1 VKKMKQSTQTLDSEK
16 ILELINKGK
25 RLYIA
30 RDYIHPRTTNS
41 ILLKSGTQ
49 LSQNFVTQLKKH
61 SYEKLVV
68 SEIKP
73 EKKSIST
80 ELEPDL
86 PVKMETMNT
95 LKKFNHKIA
104 SEYENLTHK
113 KINEISSDKKL
124 KIKKISQNPKFQ
136 RAIFSSDTFKKLQK
150 NIELIVEKILSNE
163 IAISVE
169 HIRSHDEYTEEHSY
183 QVSMLSLGILSLVL
197 KRRMLL
203 RKSQYLYSAALGA
216 MLHDIG
222 KIAIPETI
230 LNKQDKLSA
239 EENEIVKRHPE
250 WGYELTAMSD
260 SIDPLSRA
268 IIWQHHENLDGSGY
282 PDQAIGEHLLD
293 VEELKVGGKNKIS
306 IVSKIV
312 MVADRF
318 DAMIADRPYRKG
330 IPHEQTLNYLLIQSK
345 KGLISIEAV
354 VELINLI
361 QYFPINILVT
371 LNEQEFAFVIN
382 NKKNPSRPIVH
393 RNDWRTKKLKD
404 VIDDQPQT
412 ELHIYSQY
420 SPSEDVYMPNLGVQ
434 RARKITQMLVNLG
447 VPNNRLVIKPQIIPI
462 QFDASNTYQSSF
474 SFALKPLDSLRLNAL
489 RSNLPESRTIY
500 PTYTFDGVLVNKDLR
515 DFGKEL
521 KEMVINQP
529 DLKIEVIGHTDN
541 VGNAQDNYLKALDH
555 ARQVRW
561 YLIKSSGIDK
571 GRVKAKSMGETE
583 AIAGNGSKNGRELN
597 RRIEIKFYLD
607 NVN

>member
-1 VKKMKQSTQTLDSEK
+1 MKNFLIAFVVFVLWSFFALWLYSWLQPNAMDQAVNAANQQTIEDRAAIQNTQDQAVTDSV
-16 ILELINKGK
+16 
-25 RLYIA
+25 
-30 RDYIHPRTTNS
+30 
-41 ILLKSGTQ
+41 Q
-49 LSQNFVTQLKKH
+49 
-61 SYEKLVV
+61 
-68 SEIKP
+68 
-73 EKKSIST
+73 
-80 ELEPDL
+80 
-86 PVKMETMNT
+86 
-95 LKKFNHKIA
+95 
-104 SEYENLTHK
+104 
-113 KINEISSDKKL
+113 
-124 KIKKISQNPKFQ
+124 
-136 RAIFSSDTFKKLQK
+136 
-150 NIELIVEKILSNE
+150 NIED
-163 IAISVE
+163 
-169 HIRSHDEYTEEHSY
+169 R
-183 QVSMLSLGILSLVL
+183 
-197 KRRMLL
+197 LL
-203 RKSQYLYSAALGA
+203 T
-216 MLHDIG
+216 
-222 KIAIPETI
+222 ETI
-230 LNKQDKLSA
+230 ENRTEGLKAVGTDGKL
-239 EENEIVKRHPE
+239 IFLYPR
-250 WGYELTAMSD
+250 GF
-260 SIDPLSRA
+260 SIEKSSPDV
-268 IIWQHHENLDGSGY
+268 II
-282 PDQAIGEHLLD
+282 P
-293 VEELKVGGKNKIS
+293 EELKGFG
-306 IVSKIV
+306 
-312 MVADRF
+312 
-318 DAMIADRPYRKG
+318 
-330 IPHEQTLNYLLIQSK
+330 QQ
-345 KGLISIEAV
+345 
-354 VELINLI
+354 
-361 QYFPINILVT
+361 
-371 LNEQEFAFVIN
+371 
-382 NKKNPSRPIVH
+382 
-393 RNDWRTKKLKD
+393 LKD